1 LLTYLPS
8 PPGLAGVPT
17 TLQHLREEVGLA
29 GEPWETMGAE
39 WQALASLWL
48 RTDTALIRS
57 ARTDLSLKEIH
68 QLSIP
73 DAWKQWMFAKA
84 MKTDAPHPSEAFGKV
99 FTDYLS
105 SLPASTHAIGG
116 TVMNQAW
123 SRSGQTGV
131 IGLVL
136 CLYWQAV
143 YSGAGKDWHVNLK
156 LIERIF
162 NAILAIPEL

>member
-1 LLTYLPS
+1 MS
-8 PPGLAGVPT
+8 V
-17 TLQHLREEVGLA
+17 
-29 GEPWETMGAE
+29 E
-39 WQALASLWL
+39 WQALGSLWL

-57 ARTDLSLKEIH
+57 ARTDLSLTEIH

-84 MKTDAPHPSEAFGKV
+84 MKTDAPLPSEAFGQV
-99 FTDYLS
+99 FTEYLRT
-105 SLPASTHAIGG
+105 LPASTHAIGG
-116 TVMNQAW
+116 TVMDKAW
-123 SRSGQTGV
+123 SRPGRTGV

-143 YSGAGKDWHVNLK
+143 YSGAGKDWQANFK

-162 NAILAIPEL
+162 NVILAIPEL